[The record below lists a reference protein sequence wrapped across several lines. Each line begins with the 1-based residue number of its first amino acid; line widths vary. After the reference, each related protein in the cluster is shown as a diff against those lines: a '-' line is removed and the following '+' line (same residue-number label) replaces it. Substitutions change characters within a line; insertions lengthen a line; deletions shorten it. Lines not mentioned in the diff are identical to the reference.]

1 MTGSV
6 VDGEKESLPLH
17 VTMCGSRYAALTET
31 IEEVRAMCQETRDW
45 LIRGVT
51 WIACT
56 SVLLII
62 SAAGFVMAKVLG
74 GA

>member
-17 VTMCGSRYAALTET
+17 VTMCGSRYAALTEA
-31 IEEVRAMCQETRDW
+31 IEEVRVLAQQTRDW
-45 LIRGVT
+45 LVRMVT

-56 SVLLII
+56 SVLLLV
-62 SAAGFVMAKVLG
+62 SAAGFVMAKYLSGV
-74 GA
+74 